1 MAETDQAAQEAA
13 KELQTRV
20 EAFNTEMQALLAKYE
35 LGLNAV
41 PFLTTEW
48 GKVRVNGIEVLVPP
62 GVTAARPN
70 LVDMKGKK
78 PKSDIVEG

>member
-1 MAETDQAAQEAA
+1 MSETEQAAQEAA
-13 KELQTRV
+13 KELGERV
-20 EAFNTEMQALLAKYE
+20 EAFNKEMQALLGKYE
-35 LGLNAV
+35 LALNAI

-62 GVTAARPN
+62 GITAARPN

-78 PKSDIVEG
+78 KSDIVEG